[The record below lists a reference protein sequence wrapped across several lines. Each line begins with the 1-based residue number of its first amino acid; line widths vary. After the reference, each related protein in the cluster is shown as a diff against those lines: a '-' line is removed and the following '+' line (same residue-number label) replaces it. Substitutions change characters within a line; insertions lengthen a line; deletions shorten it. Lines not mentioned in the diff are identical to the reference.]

1 MNTSTMP
8 KSSLKIRSLQ
18 YRDLSAIALMLKECL
33 KIEYDSRRASLLEK
47 IQKYQSYFGLL
58 QLSNICSDSFHKDL
72 YVYIAEK
79 NDQIY
84 GFIQIVPAN
93 HNRTTWKVVQILVDY
108 STSLSHLLVGNCS
121 IGSQLLRHCFEKI
134 WEARTWILEVNI
146 NEKNT
151 IGLYRENGFQ
161 PMAQITYWQCSHEI
175 LQKLAEEESS
185 LPNLLAVTNSDSR
198 LIYQLDCVCM
208 PPMLRQV
215 FDRHMEDFKSSFWQS
230 MQQKMRGWF
239 KKVDTVRAYV
249 FEPQRKA
256 AIGYFKLELCKDG
269 TAPHQLKL
277 LVHPTYTWLYP
288 KLLGQISQLIATLP
302 AQSLIVSSTD
312 YQPERE
318 EYFEKSLNAQRIE
331 HNLFMS
337 RSVWHKLRESK
348 TIDLSLPEVLKG
360 LKPAHNPIPTP
371 WTNTYWAEYNQSQS
385 GDNTPNLD
393 K

>member
-58 QLSNICSDSFHKDL
+58 QLSNICGDTFHKDL

-185 LPNLLAVTNSDSR
+185 LPNLLAVTNTDSR

-215 FDRHMEDFKSSFWQS
+215 FDRHIEDFKSSFWQS
-230 MQQKMRGWF
+230 VQQKMRGWF
-239 KKVDTVRAYV
+239 KKVDIVRAYV

-269 TAPHQLKL
+269 TVPHQLKL
-277 LVHPTYTWLYP
+277 LVHPAYTWLYP